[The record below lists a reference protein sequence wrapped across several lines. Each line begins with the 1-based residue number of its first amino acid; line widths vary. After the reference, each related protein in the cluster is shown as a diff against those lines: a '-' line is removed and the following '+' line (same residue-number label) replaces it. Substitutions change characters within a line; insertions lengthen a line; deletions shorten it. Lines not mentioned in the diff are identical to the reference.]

1 MSPQVTD
8 GKWLEYLTSECA
20 RLIAEWDI
28 KDVWLWE
35 DWPDLKKYYKNRTD
49 LGVDVVACRGSDG
62 ELIAIQCK
70 SRQLSDDGM
79 GAPLT
84 FKELSTFIG
93 LSADKRW
100 AERWVVTNG
109 NVSIGDNAIS
119 VAGREKPLKLFNLKR
134 ASCKTSESGYFLKNL
149 DFFGVWLSLTNLGWG
164 TRWGMDPR
172 FFFERVGICPQSLKA
187 RGWKPPNFVF
197 SGHPK
202 VQQKMEVSMS
212 LTDKIR
218 RCYITCQQELF
229 PWLETQMGS
238 LPKRYQTLVL
248 VLEMVCVEDHLR
260 GRVRGRYGGRPP
272 AHRVTLARTFIAKMV
287 LNIPTTSGLR
297 ERLLMD
303 KVLRSIC
310 GWSSDQDVPS
320 ESTFSRAFKEFSQM
334 QLPNRIHMA
343 LIKKGYEGEL
353 VGHISRDSTAIEA
366 RQKPVPKKKEAES
379 APKKR
384 KRGRPKKGEER
395 PKQER
400 RRMEKQLT
408 MEMDEML
415 EDLPKD
421 CTVGCKRNAKGH
433 THKWTGFK
441 LHMDTADGGIPI
453 SCVVTSAS
461 VHDSQVA
468 IPLARIT
475 EQRVTH
481 CYDLMDSAYD
491 AKEVYAQSENSGRC
505 ARLTGKM

>member
-1 MSPQVTD
+1 MPF
-8 GKWLEYLTSECA
+8 
-20 RLIAEWDI
+20 
-28 KDVWLWE
+28 
-35 DWPDLKKYYKNRTD
+35 
-49 LGVDVVACRGSDG
+49 
-62 ELIAIQCK
+62 
-70 SRQLSDDGM
+70 
-79 GAPLT
+79 PL
-84 FKELSTFIG
+84 L
-93 LSADKRW
+93 
-100 AERWVVTNG
+100 V
-109 NVSIGDNAIS
+109 
-119 VAGREKPLKLFNLKR
+119 GRSPLKLFNLKR

-441 LHMDTADGGIPI
+441 LHMDTADGGIR
-453 SCVVTSAS
+453 
-461 VHDSQVA
+461 
-468 IPLARIT
+468 LA
-475 EQRVTH
+475 VW
-481 CYDLMDSAYD
+481 
-491 AKEVYAQSENSGRC
+491 
-505 ARLTGKM
+505 

>member
-1 MSPQVTD
+1 
-8 GKWLEYLTSECA
+8 
-20 RLIAEWDI
+20 
-28 KDVWLWE
+28 
-35 DWPDLKKYYKNRTD
+35 
-49 LGVDVVACRGSDG
+49 
-62 ELIAIQCK
+62 
-70 SRQLSDDGM
+70 
-79 GAPLT
+79 
-84 FKELSTFIG
+84 
-93 LSADKRW
+93 
-100 AERWVVTNG
+100 
-109 NVSIGDNAIS
+109 
-119 VAGREKPLKLFNLKR
+119 
-134 ASCKTSESGYFLKNL
+134 
-149 DFFGVWLSLTNLGWG
+149 
-164 TRWGMDPR
+164 
-172 FFFERVGICPQSLKA
+172 
-187 RGWKPPNFVF
+187 
-197 SGHPK
+197 
-202 VQQKMEVSMS
+202 MS

-408 MEMDEML
+408 ARYNSIA
-415 EDLPKD
+415 
-421 CTVGCKRNAKGH
+421 G
-433 THKWTGFK
+433 
-441 LHMDTADGGIPI
+441 
-453 SCVVTSAS
+453 SSAE
-461 VHDSQVA
+461 
-468 IPLARIT
+468 PYPY
-475 EQRVTH
+475 
-481 CYDLMDSAYD
+481 C
-491 AKEVYAQSENSGRC
+491 
-505 ARLTGKM
+505 

>member
-1 MSPQVTD
+1 
-8 GKWLEYLTSECA
+8 
-20 RLIAEWDI
+20 
-28 KDVWLWE
+28 
-35 DWPDLKKYYKNRTD
+35 
-49 LGVDVVACRGSDG
+49 
-62 ELIAIQCK
+62 
-70 SRQLSDDGM
+70 
-79 GAPLT
+79 
-84 FKELSTFIG
+84 
-93 LSADKRW
+93 
-100 AERWVVTNG
+100 
-109 NVSIGDNAIS
+109 
-119 VAGREKPLKLFNLKR
+119 
-134 ASCKTSESGYFLKNL
+134 
-149 DFFGVWLSLTNLGWG
+149 
-164 TRWGMDPR
+164 
-172 FFFERVGICPQSLKA
+172 
-187 RGWKPPNFVF
+187 
-197 SGHPK
+197 
-202 VQQKMEVSMS
+202 MS

-475 EQRVTH
+475 EQRVIH

-491 AKEVYAQSENSGRC
+491 AKEVYAQSENSGRVPIIDPNPRKQKAAHEREQK
-505 ARLTGKM
+505 ARRNAGFVPAERVRYRERSTVERAFGRLKDEFGGRNLRVRGHEKVMCHLMFGVLVLTVDQMLRMIQ

>member
-1 MSPQVTD
+1 
-8 GKWLEYLTSECA
+8 
-20 RLIAEWDI
+20 
-28 KDVWLWE
+28 
-35 DWPDLKKYYKNRTD
+35 
-49 LGVDVVACRGSDG
+49 
-62 ELIAIQCK
+62 
-70 SRQLSDDGM
+70 
-79 GAPLT
+79 
-84 FKELSTFIG
+84 
-93 LSADKRW
+93 
-100 AERWVVTNG
+100 
-109 NVSIGDNAIS
+109 
-119 VAGREKPLKLFNLKR
+119 
-134 ASCKTSESGYFLKNL
+134 
-149 DFFGVWLSLTNLGWG
+149 
-164 TRWGMDPR
+164 
-172 FFFERVGICPQSLKA
+172 
-187 RGWKPPNFVF
+187 
-197 SGHPK
+197 
-202 VQQKMEVSMS
+202 
-212 LTDKIR
+212 
-218 RCYITCQQELF
+218 
-229 PWLETQMGS
+229 MGS

-260 GRVRGRYGGRPP
+260 GTVRGRYGGRPP

-334 QLPNRIHMA
+334 QLPNRIHVA

-400 RRMEKQLT
+400 RRLEKQLT
-408 MEMDEML
+408 MEIDEML

-468 IPLARIT
+468 IPFARMT

-491 AKEVYAQSENSGRC
+491 AKEVYAQSENSGRVPIIDTNPRKQKAAHEREQK
-505 ARLTGKM
+505 ARRNAGFVPAERVRYRERSTVERAFGRLKDEFGGRNLRVRGHEKVMCHLMFGVLVLTVDQMLRIIQ